1 MIYAMHA
8 IHAMI
13 YAMIQAIIQAMHAQV
28 LAQLRKDL
36 KPRYRQHS
44 SACLYG
50 FEPIG
55 KQFHTIFE
63 GRKWSIGKK

>member
-1 MIYAMHA
+1 
-8 IHAMI
+8 MI

-50 FEPIG
+50 FEPFG
-55 KQFHTIFE
+55 KLFLTGVF
-63 GRKWSIGKK
+63 GSLASSPSSVDSRG